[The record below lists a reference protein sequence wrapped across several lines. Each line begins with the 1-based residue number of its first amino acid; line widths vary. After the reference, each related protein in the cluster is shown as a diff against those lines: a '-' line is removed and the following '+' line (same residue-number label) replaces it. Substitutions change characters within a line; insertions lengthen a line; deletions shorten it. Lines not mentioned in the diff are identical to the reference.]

1 MIMESRIDPR
11 VKRMQDA
18 DMRGKAVLVRVDHN
32 VVKNGKIKDP
42 YRIDATLGTLY
53 AIAEK
58 GGKPILMT
66 HVGRPRDKKTGAIIC
81 REKESVAPIVRY
93 LERKLPVRIHMPDL
107 PVEGDGGIVKIQDH
121 LKPALDDLIE
131 GRISM
136 IYLPNTRWFRG
147 EEAKGGERAD
157 FAGQLA
163 SLADI
168 YINDA
173 FGSWQPH
180 ASTYDVAKLLPSFAG
195 ILLQRE
201 LAHLELVLSPEKPFT
216 AVVAGAKYD
225 TKIGPLK
232 ALYEK
237 VDHLVLGGVMYNAYL
252 SAKYDL
258 EISGVSSEDRLAAG
272 ELADMDRNVGKIV
285 ELDPVVESD
294 ILSGRNEGE
303 YRTISLKE
311 LSAKKQCG
319 YILDVSPEAFE
330 AAPVRDAFKEARTI
344 FANAVMG
351 FMPFFPEGSRALYN
365 LMAASTGAKR
375 LLGGGDTLQEYKN
388 LCPGEYMKGL
398 DSAEDYYFTGGGSVL
413 TAIEQGTAYGL
424 KPVQALMTAQSES

>member
-1 MIMESRIDPR
+1 MESRIDPR
-11 VKRMQDA
+11 LKLMQDV
-18 DMRGKAVLVRVDHN
+18 DMRGKVVLLRVDHN
-32 VVKNGKIKDP
+32 VVKNGEIKDP

-81 REKESVAPIVRY
+81 REKESVEPIVRY
-93 LERKLPVRIHMPDL
+93 LERKLPVRIHLPDL
-107 PVEGDGGIVKIQDH
+107 PAEGDRGIVEIQDH
-121 LKPALDDLIE
+121 LKPVLKDLAD
-131 GRISM
+131 GSVSM
-136 IYLPNTRWFRG
+136 IYLPNTRWFWG

-157 FAGQLA
+157 FARQLA

-232 ALYEK
+232 ALYAK
-237 VDHLVLGGVMYNAYL
+237 VDHLVLGGLMYNAYL
-252 SAKYDL
+252 SAKYDI
-258 EISGVSSEDRLAAG
+258 EISGVTPEDRNAARNLV
-272 ELADMDRNVGKIV
+272 EMDRDLHKIL
-285 ELDPVVESD
+285 ELDPVVETD
-294 ILSGRNEGE
+294 TLDGRNEGQ
-303 YRTISLKE
+303 YRTVSLKE
-311 LSAKKQCG
+311 LSAKKRCG
-319 YILDVSPEAFE
+319 YIVDISPEAFD
-330 AAPVRDAFKEARTI
+330 AAPVGEAFSRARTI

-351 FMPFFPEGSRALYN
+351 LMPFFPEGSRALYK
-365 LMAASTGAKR
+365 LMAASAEAKK
-375 LLGGGDTLQEYKN
+375 LLGGGDTLQEFKN

-398 DSAEDYYFTGGGSVL
+398 DSAETYYFTGGGSVL

-424 KPVQALMTAQSES
+424 KPVQALMTGQSE